1 MDKHALDRLFNP
13 QAIALLCDTEH
24 VDTWLKPFHDG
35 LIASGFAGS
44 MQVSIIGAKQ
54 PTIDTNVA
62 PVLTV
67 VDSALEAVDLAIAK
81 FDAKTSQAVF
91 ERLEQMRCRALV
103 MLGQA
108 MDQRSAQKIHHE
120 AHARGIKLLGPNSL
134 GMQRPSLGLNASM
147 LGAMAH
153 PGSIAFVA
161 QSGSLASAVLDW
173 AQQGRLGFSLVAC
186 LGSYPGVTLEA
197 ILDFLA
203 NDPKT
208 KSVVVHLE
216 GIQSARA
223 FMSSLRAL
231 ASTKPVI
238 VLKAGRQPDAMRAA
252 QTHCRAMVGRDEI
265 FEVALRRAGAVRV
278 HSMTE
283 LFSAAQCLA
292 NRPRARGSRL
302 AVLTNGGGVGVL
314 AADRIASCKLELGR
328 LSDQQAKALME
339 KLDPQADLSA
349 LLDLGE
355 QAGAEHYQAA
365 LEAISQQQSIDAV
378 LIIFTPK
385 QGIDPR
391 AIASAVIEH
400 AKQAHKLLFCCWMG
414 EQSVSDA
421 RADFVKAGLP
431 SFRSPEV
438 AVDAFRSMVTYESNQ
453 QLLQQIPPPLTALA
467 KPDLE
472 GARLLIESVLA
483 ERRSSLTEFES
494 KALLAA
500 FHIPITHTVLARSA
514 NEAMLI
520 ATQVGY
526 PVAMKIDSPDIL
538 HKSDVQGVALNLA
551 SATSV
556 RDMFEQMTDR
566 VRAVKPDAVINGVTI
581 QKMHAGDHHRE
592 VYIGLMS
599 DPLFGPVLSFGA
611 GGEMI
616 ELIDDHSLEL
626 APLNQFLAQQMLKR
640 SRIYTQL
647 QNWRGAKPVNLE
659 SLEHILL
666 RVSELACALAQV
678 VELDINP
685 ILVDQHGAIAV
696 DARVVLSHAAIH
708 SSPHEH
714 LAVLPY
720 PNRYERVWPLRDG
733 GDYRVRPLHPED
745 AAKLQ
750 ALVNGVSA
758 ESRYFRFASAM
769 RELPQRLLARL
780 SLIDYE
786 REMALI
792 ALVNKSSQ
800 PGDEQE
806 QAIAVSRYVTN
817 PDAKSCEF
825 ALLVHD
831 DYAGRGLGTRMM
843 QAIIEVARDRGL
855 EHMHGLVLV
864 NNTPMLRLM
873 RSLGFTVS
881 SMQDDPDFKLVSYRL
896 GSS

>member
-1 MDKHALDRLFNP
+1 MDKHALDRFFNP
-13 QAIALLCDTEH
+13 KAIALIADATREH
-24 VDTWLKPFHDG
+24 AWLKPLREALLHG
-35 LIASGFAGS
+35 GFAGP
-44 MQVSIIGAKQ
+44 VHEVLIGGDQDASGGK
-54 PTIDTNVA
+54 A
-62 PVLTV
+62 
-67 VDSALEAVDLAIAK
+67 AFAAEAVDLAVAKLEPAQAKIA
-81 FDAKTSQAVF
+81 FQL
-91 ERLEQMRCRALV
+91 LEQMRCRSLV

-108 MDQRSAQKIHHE
+108 VDERAAQSIHQE
-120 AHARGIKLLGPNSL
+120 ALSRGIKVLGPNTL
-134 GMQRPSLGLNASM
+134 GMQRPSLGLNASI
-147 LGAMAH
+147 LGPIAN
-153 PGSIAFVA
+153 PGSIAFLA
-161 QSGSLASAVLDW
+161 QSGSLATAVLDW
-173 AQQGRLGFSLVAC
+173 AQQGRLGFSLIAC
-186 LGSYPGVTLEA
+186 LGSYPGVGLEA
-197 ILDFLA
+197 MLDFLS
-203 NDPKT
+203 NDTKT

-238 VLKAGRQPDAMRAA
+238 VLKSGRQQDAKRAA
-252 QTHCRAMVGRDEI
+252 QTHCQAVVGRDEI

-278 HSMTE
+278 HSMTA

-292 NRPRARGSRL
+292 NHLRATGNRL

-314 AADRIASCKLELGR
+314 AADRIAHCKLELGR
-328 LSDQQAKALME
+328 LSDQQAHALKE
-339 KLDPQADLSA
+339 KLDPQADVSH
-349 LLDLGE
+349 LLDLSE
-355 QAGAEHYQAA
+355 QADAGHYQAA
-365 LEAISQQQSIDAV
+365 LEAIAQQQAIDAV
-378 LIIFTPK
+378 LIIFSPK
-385 QGIDPR
+385 HGIDPL
-391 AIASAVIEH
+391 AIASAVIEQ
-400 AKQAHKLLFCCWMG
+400 AKRSHKLLFCCWMG
-414 EQSVSDA
+414 ELAVSEA
-421 RADFVKAGLP
+421 RASLVKAGLP
-431 SFRSPEV
+431 SFRSPEL
-438 AVDAFRSMVTYESNQ
+438 AVDAFHSMVMYENNQ
-453 QLLQQIPPPLTALA
+453 QLLLQIPPPLSALA
-467 KPDLE
+467 KPDLD

-483 ERRSSLTEFES
+483 ERRLTLTEFES

-538 HKSDVQGVALNLA
+538 HKSDVQGVALNL
-551 SATSV
+551 SHATSV
-556 RDMFEQMTDR
+556 RDMFEQMIER
-566 VRAVKPDAVINGVTI
+566 VKALKPGAIIHGVTI
-581 QKMHAGDHHRE
+581 QKMYAGDHHRE
-592 VYIGLMS
+592 VYIGLVS

-616 ELIDDHSLEL
+616 ELIADRSLEL

-640 SRIYTQL
+640 SRVYPHL
-647 QNWRGAKPVNLE
+647 QQWRGAKPADLE
-659 SLEHILL
+659 ALEHILL
-666 RVSELACALAQV
+666 RVSELACALPQV

-696 DARVVLSHAAIH
+696 DARVVLSHTAIH
-708 SSPHEH
+708 SRSHEH

-720 PNRYERVWPLRDG
+720 PTRYERVWPLRDG
-733 GDYRVRPLHPED
+733 GDYKVRPLHPED

-750 ALVNGVSA
+750 ALVNSVSA

-792 ALVNKSSQ
+792 ALVNKQS
-800 PGDEQE
+800 PAGNEQE

-843 QAIIEVARDRGL
+843 QSIIEVARDRGL
-855 EHMHGLVLV
+855 EHIHGLVLV
-864 NNTPMLRLM
+864 NNTAMLRLM

-881 SMQDDPDFKLVSYRL
+881 AMKDDPDFKLVSYRL
-896 GSS
+896 D